1 MRLSWEGI
9 PDSRYTLSLTGLLK
23 ARQFPLCAI
32 LFNEPRSGARRIS
45 VVPRGAPSLLFAWL
59 AGWDTDE
66 DAKEMRRTTK
76 VNKGGGLRPRLGT
89 QLRGEMATAYAA
101 RGNGSADLALH
112 YSPKAKKD
120 VALSGQLQFLNF
132 LYCEIDSDVKTANYA
147 PFSSIA
153 RLAGEDFASLVDV
166 EITTN
171 DGRLV
176 WRRLVHSEPDSTK
189 FVEGLRSSVGRGALA
204 NVSAFEVWTYGQL
217 TTNPVRLRSAL
228 RAVSWM
234 AGARYWPLAQF
245 KRAVLALIENRRTVT
260 FEDVLSL
267 EQGSRRALAGAAV
280 LEMACTGTVR
290 SDFAEV
296 PLHALTLFQRIGD
309 RKC

>member
-1 MRLSWEGI
+1 
-9 PDSRYTLSLTGLLK
+9 
-23 ARQFPLCAI
+23 
-32 LFNEPRSGARRIS
+32 
-45 VVPRGAPSLLFAWL
+45 
-59 AGWDTDE
+59 
-66 DAKEMRRTTK
+66 MRRTTK
-76 VNKGGGLRPRLGT
+76 VKTSGGLRPRLGT

-112 YSPKAKKD
+112 YSPKAQKD

-171 DGRLV
+171 DGKLI
-176 WRRLVHSEPDSTK
+176 WRRLVQSEPDTAK
-189 FVEGLRSSVGRGALA
+189 FVEELRTSVGRGVLA
-204 NVSAFEVWTYGQL
+204 NVSALEVWTYGQL
-217 TTNPVRLRSAL
+217 TTNPVQLRSAL

-234 AGARYWPLAQF
+234 AGARYWPLAEF
-245 KRAVLALIENRRTVT
+245 KREVLALIESRRTVT
-260 FEDVLSL
+260 FDDVLSL
-267 EQGSRRALAGAAV
+267 EQGSRRALVGAAV

-290 SDFAEV
+290 SDLAEV
-296 PLHALTLFQRIGD
+296 PLHGLTLFHRIGD